1 VVDEDQKAVWSAVVS
16 GDSDRSCDDA
26 ARQHVVV
33 AAGAAKAT
41 GPVPGCRGQEA
52 ATAEAF
58 GLPETQGGGQGT
70 VTTRHPAVSPA
81 PS

>member
-1 VVDEDQKAVWSAVVS
+1 VVDEDQKAVWSVVVS

-33 AAGAAKAT
+33 TAGAAKVP
-41 GPVPGCRGQEA
+41 GPVPECPGQEA
-52 ATAEAF
+52 ATAETF

-70 VTTRHPAVSPA
+70 VATGHPAVSPA